1 MEGYVQIVLTVVIGP
16 LMDID
21 VIYSKKKLHVNWGK
35 TQPHQSVS
43 ELGLILIK
51 EKETVQRV

>member
-1 MEGYVQIVLTVVIGP
+1 
-16 LMDID
+16 MDID
-21 VIYSKKKLHVNWGK
+21 VIYSKQELNVNWGK
-35 TQPHQSVS
+35 TQPYQSVS